1 MQKFDD
7 EKGKRRLIN
16 LSNMKE
22 EDAEKYFVQCRGLP
36 EELQKQCTEELRGQI
51 KKIDEGIALGWIL
64 AINLK
69 SGKLIGKMEIT
80 SIDGVEASLRIQ
92 IPNENWIL
100 KYGLEAVDQFVK
112 ICKENH
118 YFEKIELVSCA
129 ITEKYRKDHNISSKV
144 IEVA

>member
-22 EDAEKYFVQCRGLP
+22 EDAEKYFVQCLGLSK
-36 EELQKQCTEELRGQI
+36 ELQKQCTEELQRQI
-51 KKIDEGIALGWIL
+51 KKIDEGYVLGWIL
-64 AINLK
+64 AINSK

-80 SIDGVEASLRIQ
+80 SIDGIEASLRIQ

-100 KYGLEAVDQFVK
+100 KYGVEAIDQFLK
-112 ICKENH
+112 ICSENH
-118 YFEKIELVSCA
+118 YFKKIELVSCS
-129 ITEKYRKDHNISSKV
+129 ITERYRKCHQGS
-144 IEVA
+144 